1 MKRETGEKIIAAMKK
16 MDDALEELGIASREI
31 EDEDERKKI
40 RREIFNLVADA
51 HERITLE
58 VVKQFPDLHP
68 DKHRM

>member
-1 MKRETGEKIIAAMKK
+1 MKRETGEKIIAPMKR
-16 MDDALEELGIASREI
+16 MDDVLKELDVASWEI
-31 EDEDERKKI
+31 EDMEERRKI
-40 RREIFNLVADA
+40 LREIANIGLDA